1 VVKLSGKRKMCG
13 YLQKQ
18 FGVSIKRS
26 CSVVAL
32 HRSMWYYQS
41 KKDDQ
46 AVIDKLSELAEKLPT
61 RGFDEYYGRI
71 RQEGLIWNR
80 KRVLRVYRKMRLG
93 LRRKYKKRLPQRVQ
107 EPLVEPQTPNET
119 WSMDFMSDA
128 LSDGRKIRVLNIIDD
143 FNREVLRVKVG
154 LSFPAERVVRVL
166 RRLEEER
173 GLPQHIRVDNG
184 PEFIAK
190 AFQNFC
196 KGKVEIKY
204 IQPGKPTQNAYIE
217 RLNRQFREDVLD
229 AYLFENLEQVAILAE
244 DWRQDYNQN
253 HPHKSLGGKSPRQV
267 LAEFAVG

>member
-1 VVKLSGKRKMCG
+1 VVKLSGKRRMCG

-18 FGVSIKRS
+18 FAVSVKRS
-26 CSVVAL
+26 CSVIGL

-46 AVIDKLSELAEKLPT
+46 EVIDKLSELAKQLPT

-107 EPLVEPQTPNET
+107 EPLTEAKAPNET

-128 LSDGRKIRVLNIIDD
+128 LSDGRKIRVFNVMDD
-143 FNREVLRVKVG
+143 YNREVLAVNVG
-154 LSFPAERVVRVL
+154 LSFPSERVVRTL
-166 RRLEEER
+166 KRLEEER
-173 GLPQHIRVDNG
+173 GLPKHIRVDNG

-190 AFQNFC
+190 TFQNFC

-244 DWRQDYNQN
+244 DWRRDYNQH

-267 LAEFAVG
+267 LAELAGG